1 MLDRVQSGTHDRCI
15 SQSSICI
22 VTFCKTMLIYPGTK
36 ICMYC
41 CYDPTTQLNKLS
53 PIKAWIPEKK
63 FLNCSSETGKAGKLT
78 RALVL
83 ANRELPSPSTLPQPL
98 RAPSPNDL
106 SPASS
111 NLPCSSKRTAKLLT
125 ELSVSGCW
133 GPSWDSR
140 PSKARRCS
148 PSASRLEVEHEGTG
162 LVEGRSSWTRVIF
175 QAPLKNFL
183 NSLQSALKDR
193 QNHFL

>member
-1 MLDRVQSGTHDRCI
+1 MPRSINLLNLLTVFAHIAGTHDRCI

-22 VTFCKTMLIYPGTK
+22 ITFCKTMLIYPCTK

-41 CYDPTTQLNKLS
+41 CHDPTTQLNKLS
-53 PIKAWIPEKK
+53 PIKVWIPEKK
-63 FLNCSSETGKAGKLT
+63 FLNYPSETRKARKTHQGPCPGQSRT
-78 RALVL
+78 AF
-83 ANRELPSPSTLPQPL
+83 PL
-98 RAPSPNDL
+98 DTSATSVHSKDL

-111 NLPCSSKRTAKLLT
+111 NLPCFSKRTAKLLT

-148 PSASRLEVEHEGTG
+148 PSAHGSRWSTNKTLKHGG
-162 LVEGRSSWTRVIF
+162 HRSRGGP
-175 QAPLKNFL
+175 QFL
-183 NSLQSALKDR
+183 D
-193 QNHFL
+193 

>member
-1 MLDRVQSGTHDRCI
+1 MPRSINLLNLLTVFAHIAGTHDRCI

-22 VTFCKTMLIYPGTK
+22 VTFCKTMLIYPCTK

-63 FLNCSSETGKAGKLT
+63 FLNCPSETGKARKLT

-83 ANRELPSPSTLPQPL
+83 ANRELPFPL
-98 RAPSPNDL
+98 DTSATSVHSKDL

-111 NLPCSSKRTAKLLT
+111 NLPCFFKSMAKLCT
-125 ELSVSGCW
+125 ETSVLGCC
-133 GPSWDSR
+133 GPSWDFL

-148 PSASRLEVEHEGTG
+148 PSAWRLEMEH
-162 LVEGRSSWTRVIF
+162 
-175 QAPLKNFL
+175 
-183 NSLQSALKDR
+183 
-193 QNHFL
+193 